1 MRIAICDDEPKE
13 NQNLTHLIYDYADE
27 NKLEVEVYSFTS
39 GTELIKEDKFDL
51 YFLDYIMPEMNGTQV
66 ALALK
71 EKFNDSVTIS
81 FLTSYEKAAIELIN
95 ENVNA
100 IGFLTKPAKKEALF
114 KIFEKLEKNLFFNNI
129 VLKKDQTAYIFHPQ
143 DIIYVEAM
151 RKKVIVHTFD
161 ESIEFRLSFADM
173 EENYL
178 PHKLFIKIHRS
189 FIVNLTYIKTYNKK
203 EVTMRGGEIIPIRRG
218 LNIEAILDKFNI
230 ENFTQ

>member
-13 NQNLTHLIYDYADE
+13 NQNLAHLIYDYADE

-39 GTELIKEDKFDL
+39 GTELLKEDKFDL

-203 EVTMRGGEIIPIRRG
+203 EVTMRSGEIIPIRRG